1 MTVVARTVLI
11 TGGGL
16 VGTHTARLL
25 QERGDRVIV
34 VERAPNR
41 EAMASILGAAMPR
54 IVVGSVTDLPLL
66 RATIAEEGVNAIV
79 HTAAA
84 LSTAIRAAPPDGI
97 ATNILGT
104 TAVLEAARLGGV
116 ARVVVASSA
125 TVTYAVFDQ
134 PADGAYREDFACRIL
149 SQRPR
154 SLYAA
159 TKLAG
164 EHLALLYADLYR
176 LDPVILR
183 YAAVIGFWRGPDN
196 SVPGRLART
205 VLQPDAAGRAVIDDP
220 LLGWDGV
227 EDFVDVRDVAAANV
241 AAIDAA
247 QPAQRVYHVATG
259 RTLTFA
265 EFLAAAQAALPGLR
279 IDLRITPRAGFAGF
293 PHARTQPFD
302 VSGAAREL
310 GFRAEIALRD
320 TLAELRRWL

>member
-1 MTVVARTVLI
+1 MTRTVLI
-11 TGGGL
+11 TGGGM

-25 QERGDRVIV
+25 QDRGDRVVI

-41 EAMASILGAAMPR
+41 EALASILGAAMPR
-54 IVVGSVTDLPLL
+54 IVAGSVTDLALL
-66 RATIAEEGVNAIV
+66 RDTIAQESVDAIV

-84 LSTAIRAAPPDGI
+84 LSTSIRAAPFDGV
-97 ATNILGT
+97 ATNVLGT

-134 PADGAYREDFACRIL
+134 PADGAAFREDFACRIL
-149 SQRPR
+149 GQRPR
-154 SLYAA
+154 SIYAA

-176 LDPVILR
+176 LDPVVLR
-183 YAAVIGFWRGPDN
+183 YAAVIGGWRGPDN

-205 VLQPDAAGRAVIDDP
+205 LLRPGADGRVVIDDP
-220 LLGWDGV
+220 LLAWEGV
-227 EDFVDVRDVAAANV
+227 EDFIDARDVAAANV

-259 RTLTFA
+259 RALTFDD
-265 EFLAAAQAALPGLR
+265 FLAAAAAAVPGLQV
-279 IDLRITPRAGFAGF
+279 DLRITPRGGFSGF
-293 PHARTQPFD
+293 PHAHRQPFD
-302 VSGAAREL
+302 VSGAARDL
-310 GFRAEIALRD
+310 GFHAGIALRD
-320 TLAELRRWL
+320 TLVELRRWL